1 MTKVNKNDALK
12 YVEGHRIHMLLIS
25 ILMLV
30 FGPAFIGA
38 HNELVDFY
46 VKFSFLLIVI
56 SCFLIIRK
64 HGVIRYISILTFLL
78 IIIDTFLESEILNY
92 ISQVGLSFLIFYAF
106 TLVLKEAMSLKE
118 DTNNMIL
125 ISITGYLII
134 GLIGGLTAAGLSY
147 YYPDSYYHS
156 TGLELGLFNYIYYS
170 FVTMTTLGYGDIIP
184 ITDASQSL
192 AVMLVIVGQLFL
204 SIIIG
209 MNIAN
214 FMNKRKSK

>member
-30 FGPAFIGA
+30 FGPAFMGT
-38 HNELVDFY
+38 NDVWVDFY

-64 HGVIRYISILTFLL
+64 RNLARYISIITFLF
-78 IIIDTFLESEILNY
+78 IIIDTFLKHDILNY

-106 TLVLKEAMSLKE
+106 SLVLKEAMSLKGNT
-118 DTNNMIL
+118 DNMIL

-134 GLIGGLTAAGLSY
+134 GLIGGFIAAGLANFH
-147 YYPDSYYHS
+147 PDAYYHS
-156 TGLELGLFNYIYYS
+156 TGLDLNLFNFIYYS

-192 AVMLVIVGQLFL
+192 AVMLVISGQLFL

-209 MNIAN
+209 MNIA
-214 FMNKRKSK
+214 FFIQKKK